1 MKPIVLLTHAIHSRA
16 MERLSEEAEIRIA
29 DAYDEQS
36 LCHAISDASAIIV
49 RMPLSP
55 AVIEAGKQLQV
66 VARHG
71 VGLDYIPVATCT
83 ERGLPVIFTPNANTE
98 SVAEHVIGSMIG
110 LAHYF
115 GPADRAV
122 RSHQWQRRDGMIGI
136 DLFRRSIGIIGMGR
150 IGTRVAAIC
159 RTAFDMQVF
168 GYDPNIDPE
177 AMVERGAKP
186 LPLKELLAQSEF
198 LTLHLPLN
206 ASTRH
211 FVNREV
217 LLNIRPGA
225 YLINAAR
232 GGLVDTE
239 ALAQSIREGHIRGA
253 SLDVFEEEP
262 PSLENPLLGLDNVIL
277 TPHSAALTEEAM
289 FRMGMDSSEDVLRV
303 LRGERPLNCANAV
316 ELRMKVSASAQ

>member
-1 MKPIVLLTHAIHSRA
+1 MKPIVLLTHVIHPRA
-16 MERLSEEAEIRIA
+16 MERLTEEVEVRVA
-29 DAYDEQS
+29 DAYDEPS
-36 LCHAISDASAIIV
+36 LCRAISDVSGVIV

-55 AVIEAGKQLQV
+55 AVIEAGKQLKV

-83 ERGLPVIFTPNANTE
+83 DKGLPVIFTPNANTE

-122 RSHQWQRRDGMIGI
+122 RSHQWQRRDGMIGV
-136 DLFRRSIGIIGMGR
+136 DLFRRSIGIVGMGR

-159 RTAFDMQVF
+159 RAAFDMRVF
-168 GYDPNIDPE
+168 GYDPNLGSEVI
-177 AMVERGAKP
+177 AQRGAEP
-186 LPLKELLAQSEF
+186 LSLNELLAQSEF

-206 ASTRH
+206 VSTRH
-211 FVNREV
+211 LMDAKALRKM
-217 LLNIRPGA
+217 RRGA

-232 GGLVDTE
+232 GGLIDTD
-239 ALAQSIREGHIRGA
+239 ALAQAIKDGHIRGA

-262 PSLENPLLGLDNVIL
+262 PSLENSLLGLDNVIL

-289 FRMGMDSSEDVLRV
+289 LRMGMDSSEDVLRV
-303 LRGERPLNCANAV
+303 LRGEPPLNCANADD
-316 ELRMKVSASAQ
+316 LRVRADASVP